1 MFNRRQAHRVVAS
14 LIAHLYL
21 NNHWLVLKDLQHLVI
36 KSAAL
41 NASTTISNEHSLAEL
56 CHDAF
61 QFLCTTSLPK
71 ISRVGVYNQ
80 SFSYFIF
87 LELLNILGFLIH

>member
-1 MFNRRQAHRVVAS
+1 MFNRRQGHRVVAS

-21 NNHWLVLKDLQHLVI
+21 NNHWLVLKDLQHLGI

-61 QFLCTTSLPK
+61 QFLCHHVLTENKPRGCL
-71 ISRVGVYNQ
+71 
-80 SFSYFIF
+80 
-87 LELLNILGFLIH
+87 